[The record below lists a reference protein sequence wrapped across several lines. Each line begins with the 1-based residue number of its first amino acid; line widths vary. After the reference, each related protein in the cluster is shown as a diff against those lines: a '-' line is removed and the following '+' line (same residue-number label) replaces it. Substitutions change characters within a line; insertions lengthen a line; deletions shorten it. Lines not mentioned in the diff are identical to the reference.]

1 MKKIP
6 TYICLPLLALNV
18 CLPLAK
24 GKDEPKA
31 GDGFA
36 RTFDVSKKD
45 LSSTGSN
52 PWFILKPGFQLVYE
66 GKEKGQTTV
75 LTITVLDKTKI
86 VDGVETRIVEE
97 RETAGGKLAEISL
110 NYFAIS
116 KKTGDVYYFGEDSA
130 SYKDGKVASREGSWL
145 AGVGG
150 ARFGLAVPAKP
161 VIGRKYYQEVAPGLA
176 MDRAEIVSLTETIE
190 TPAGKFENGLK
201 TKETSGIES
210 GTEYKYYA
218 RGIGLVVDGDLNLVK
233 YSHARH

>member
-1 MKKIP
+1 MKKILCALSP
-6 TYICLPLLALNV
+6 FLILLAANV
-18 CLPLAK
+18 ASGSPDKAAK
-24 GKDEPKA
+24 DS
-31 GDGFA
+31 GFTD
-36 RTFDVSKKD
+36 TFNVAKKD
-45 LSSTGSN
+45 FASTGAN

-66 GKEKGQTTV
+66 GKEGGRATV
-75 LTITVLDKTKI
+75 LTITVLDKTKM

-97 RETAGGKLAEISL
+97 RETADGKLCEISM

-116 KKTGDVYYFGEDSA
+116 KKTGDVFYFGENTA
-130 SYKDGKVASREGSWL
+130 EYKEGKVSSREGSWL

-176 MDRAEIVSLTETIE
+176 LDRAEIVSLSEKIE

-201 TKETSGIES
+201 TRETSGLEK

-218 RGIGLVVDGDLNLVK
+218 RGIGLVVDGDLKLVK
-233 YSHARH
+233 YGNAAR